1 MKSKIKLEMYLLIA
15 TRAMQ
20 KTARFGV
27 RNMSNAMVH
36 GAAATK
42 RERVKKSERI
52 ELRVNQE
59 NRSMFEPAA
68 ALTGTSVSSFL
79 AMVARKAAEEIIERD
94 RVVTLTAESYDM
106 IVEMLANPPELN
118 DRMKAAIERS
128 KHGVIEIETKST
140 ARAV

>member
-1 MKSKIKLEMYLLIA
+1 
-15 TRAMQ
+15 
-20 KTARFGV
+20 
-27 RNMSNAMVH
+27 MSNAIVH
-36 GAAATK
+36 GTAAAK

-59 NRSMFEPAA
+59 NRSMFEQAA

-128 KHGVIEIETKST
+128 KHGVIEIGRKST